1 MSRSQPRA
9 VALLLVL
16 IGTAG
21 SLAGQQRLTIDDF
34 VGDWSA
40 NIAGTQWDLLF
51 EEHRQY
57 SIWRVT
63 AEGDTLALSLGVW
76 DFDGT
81 RICVT
86 PIGRSALCDAARIDN
101 PRQPAMTE
109 WRFQDGGGTGF
120 GWLAYRRGY
129 APWDSAMPWR
139 DTDVFQL
146 DDVEIKPRMLGCSEP
161 VERPPDLTGELTILL
176 RFVVLPD
183 STVTDIEV
191 VDAPTDAARQAAFKV
206 AVSCRITPGALAN
219 GKVVRV
225 RVELPLRFPEQEI
238 GDGR

>member
-1 MSRSQPRA
+1 MSRSQPHA

-51 EEHRQY
+51 EEQRQY

-109 WRFQDGGGTGF
+109 WRFQAIVQRF
-120 GWLAYRRGY
+120 QIQLGWKLDRIFR
-129 APWDSAMPWR
+129 P
-139 DTDVFQL
+139 FQL
-146 DDVEIKPRMLGCSEP
+146 DLSGCQSD
-161 VERPPDLTGELTILL
+161 PDKLE
-176 RFVVLPD
+176 F
-183 STVTDIEV
+183 
-191 VDAPTDAARQAAFKV
+191 A
-206 AVSCRITPGALAN
+206 
-219 GKVVRV
+219 
-225 RVELPLRFPEQEI
+225 
-238 GDGR
+238 